1 MSSCANTEKHKNV
14 SPLQSFFS
22 SRIGRVGSG
31 STSTIRSGRRLTIFL
46 GDQGFFPSALRRAK
60 TTLHIQSTL
69 ALSFLF
75 LLTTLLCP
83 THLLGQAVT
92 GSIVGTIT
100 DPTGA
105 VIPGATI
112 VVTDLSKGTT
122 QTAQTNASGNYTV
135 SRLIPD
141 MYSVEATAKGFS
153 GAKENATVNAGSATQ
168 VNLAFGGA
176 AAAGE
181 TVTVNAAPAALQTES
196 SDVANVLTSRQ
207 FQDLPNQNRNFTT
220 FALLTPGVQ
229 RGSFSIGATENPQ
242 GTQSLEVNGSNYG
255 SLGYYLDG
263 TDNREPVLGI
273 VVINPTLDSV
283 SESKVDTENFPA
295 EFGGAIAGYVSAQT
309 KSGSNDLH
317 GDVFLY
323 RRSSA
328 LQARDPFTQF
338 QPDPVTGRLIPSALY
353 GQFGGSV
360 GGRIIKDKAFFF
372 ADYQGTRQKI
382 GTSLL
387 QNVPTALVR
396 STCLAP
402 GSTNCNLSQ
411 YGGSATIPISALT
424 PQGIALL
431 RALPAPNSGSGTT
444 NNYTASGNGNNNGD
458 QADLRLDGILSDKV
472 HTFARYDYA
481 RFKLFGLPVFGAAG
495 GSGFGLGNS
504 TGNDV
509 VQNQSAAYGVD
520 YAVSSSLLT
529 DARFGFLGYHVA
541 QNKIDNGTSPA
552 TADGIPNLDTGLL
565 GASGSPTYNIT
576 DGSVSNFGSQN
587 CNCPLIESEQ
597 VFQINNNW
605 TKTVGNHSFRFG
617 ADLRYALNLR
627 APSDYNRAGELT
639 FNRSTNNNTNTVTG
653 YGGAF
658 GVGLLSVLQGQI
670 AQFQRFD
677 VYNSN
682 AGNRQKRLAF
692 YAQDTWRVTPKLTLD
707 YGVRWDII
715 FPETV
720 NGASNGGFTDL
731 NAGVIRVA
739 GVGGIPTNGGEKL
752 DLTDLGGRFG
762 FAYQAHH
769 GTVIRGAIGQ
779 VYDNV
784 GFFGTIFNTSLVAN
798 LPVVNQES
806 VGTTSATAP
815 VYSYTTIPAQAAPS
829 TIPANGIIPIL
840 DGLHYN
846 VRPNR
851 LILPRVEQYNV
862 SLQQQV
868 NKDLNFT
875 IAYVGNLGDRVY
887 PSETEGYNINQYRLP
902 TQPSELPL
910 QNQRRLLYNRFS
922 GSYQGATRVCCSQNI
937 NSLNPAAREHY
948 NALQATVEQRFAHGF
963 QLLANYTWSRAIN
976 YGANYFAIDPTVEK
990 GPTDTNRNQLFVLSG
1005 IYELPFGK
1013 GKAFAG
1019 NSSKLLN
1026 YAIGGWQLAGTTTWE
1041 GGLPFT
1047 PTYAECGADQDVDSN
1062 SSSPGTSSDCR
1073 PNGGGGVQGF
1083 VHKASSFDPV
1093 TRSRRIFTPV
1103 APLTTNGAT
1112 SGPFTRP
1119 AFGSIGNVGRNALR
1133 GPTDYFADAS
1143 LFKNFDITERVKGQ
1157 FQFQA
1162 FNVFNH
1168 IPLGVPKES
1177 NGVCVDCSAATTN
1190 AGRSTNVDNAIAG
1203 SGLPYTRQLQFGAK
1217 ISF

>member
-1 MSSCANTEKHKNV
+1 MV
-14 SPLQSFFS
+14 IF
-22 SRIGRVGSG
+22 
-31 STSTIRSGRRLTIFL
+31 RLI
-46 GDQGFFPSALRRAK
+46 DQNFFPSPVRWAK
-60 TTLHIQSTL
+60 TTWRIPSTL

-75 LLTTLLCP
+75 LLMTLLGP
-83 THLLGQAVT
+83 AHLPGQAVT
-92 GSIVGTIT
+92 GNIVGTIT
-100 DPTGA
+100 DPAGA

-112 VVTDLSKGTT
+112 VVTDVSKGTT
-122 QTAQTNASGNYTV
+122 QTAQTNASGNYTI

-141 MYSVEATAKGFS
+141 AYSVEATAKGFT
-153 GAKENATVNAGSATQ
+153 GAKASVTVNAGSTAQ
-168 VNLAFGGA
+168 VDLAFQVAGA
-176 AAAGE
+176 GQ
-181 TVTVNAAPAALQTES
+181 TVTVTAAAPALQTES
-196 SDVANVLTSRQ
+196 SEVANVLTERQ

-283 SESKVDTENFPA
+283 SESAVDTENFPA

-309 KSGSNDLH
+309 RSGSNDLH

-338 QPDPVTGRLIPSALY
+338 QPDPVTGRLIPSAAY
-353 GQFGGSV
+353 GQFGGSI

-372 ADYQGTRQKI
+372 GDYQGTRQKI

-396 STCLAP
+396 STCLAS

-411 YGGSATIPISALT
+411 YGGSATIPISAIT
-424 PQGIALL
+424 PQGIALMS
-431 RALPAPNSGSGTT
+431 AFPAPNAGSGTT
-444 NNYTASGNGNNNGD
+444 NNYAVSGNGNNNGD
-458 QADLRLDGILSDKV
+458 QADLRLDGIVSDKV
-472 HTFARYDYA
+472 HAFARYDYA
-481 RFKLFGLPVFGAAG
+481 HFKLFGEPVFGAAG

-504 TGNDV
+504 TGNDS
-509 VQNQSAAYGVD
+509 VQNQSAAFGVD
-520 YAVSSSLLT
+520 YSINSSLLT

-552 TADGIPNLDTGLL
+552 TADGIANLDTGLL

-576 DGSVSNFGSQN
+576 DGSVSNFGIQN
-587 CNCPLIESEQ
+587 CNCPLTESEQ

-605 TKTVGNHSFRFG
+605 TKTAGNHSFRFG

-627 APSDYNRAGELT
+627 DASDSNRAGLLT
-639 FNRSTNNNTNTVTG
+639 FNAATNSSQNTTNG
-653 YGGAF
+653 YGGAS
-658 GVGLLSVLQGQI
+658 GIGLLSVLEGQI

-682 AGNRQKRLAF
+682 AANRQKRLGF
-692 YAQDTWRVTPKLTLD
+692 YAQDTWRVTPKLTFN

-720 NGASNGGFTDL
+720 NTPGNGGFTDL
-731 NAGVIRVA
+731 KAGVIRVA
-739 GVGGIPTNGGEKL
+739 GIGGTPTNGGEAI
-752 DLTDLGGRFG
+752 DLADLGGRFG
-762 FAYQAHH
+762 FAYQVHK

-784 GFFGTIFNTSLVAN
+784 GFFGTIFGTSLTAN
-798 LPVVNQES
+798 LPVLNQES
-806 VGTTSATAP
+806 VGTSSATAP
-815 VYSYTTIPAQAAPS
+815 VYSYTTIPAQAAAFP
-829 TIPANGIIPIL
+829 IPTDGIIPIIN
-840 DGLHYN
+840 GLNYN
-846 VRPNR
+846 VRPSK

-887 PSETEGYNINQYRLP
+887 PSETEGYNINQYSLP
-902 TQPSELPL
+902 APTTDPATQSAELAA
-910 QNQRRLLYNRFS
+910 QNQRRPFYNRFS
-922 GSYQGATRVCCSQNI
+922 GSYQGTTQVCCSQNI
-937 NSLNPAAREHY
+937 NSLNPAGREHY
-948 NALQATVEQRFAHGF
+948 NALQTTVEERFAHGF

-976 YGANYFAIDPTVEK
+976 YGAEYFAVDPTVEK
-990 GPTDTNRNQLFVLSG
+990 GPSDTNRNQLFVLSG

-1013 GKAFAG
+1013 GKPLAG
-1019 NSSKLLN
+1019 NSNKLLN
-1026 YAIGGWQLAGTTTWE
+1026 YAIGGWQLAGTTTYE

-1047 PTYAECGADQDVDSN
+1047 PTYAECGSDQDVDSN
-1062 SSSPGTSSDCR
+1062 FGSPGTSSDCR
-1073 PNGGGGVQGF
+1073 PNGGSGVQGF
-1083 VHKASSFDPV
+1083 VRKASSFDPA
-1093 TRSRRIFTPV
+1093 THSRTIFTPV
-1103 APLTTNGAT
+1103 APLTASGAV
-1112 SGPFTRP
+1112 SGPFIRP
-1119 AFGSIGNVGRNALR
+1119 AFGAIGNVGRNSLR

-1168 IPLGVPKES
+1168 IPLGVPKEA
-1177 NGVCVDCSAATTN
+1177 NGVCVDCSAETTN